1 MTNCTDVTDGKVY
14 GVIVE
19 GLGGYTNSKVT
30 LDNAWGIDKK
40 DIKDCDVKVT
50 NGVVTVMNGYIPVP
64 TTEYTSKNNGDGT
77 YTVTANSASKSYTG
91 SKTVDATGKAENEKP
106 ECSNDQQ
113 R

>member
-30 LDNAWGIDKK
+30 TLDNAWGIDKK

-50 NGVVTVMNGYIPVP
+50 DGVVTVMNGYIPVRLQN
-64 TTEYTSKNNGDGT
+64 THLKI
-77 YTVTANSASKSYTG
+77 TAM
-91 SKTVDATGKAENEKP
+91 EHI
-106 ECSNDQQ
+106 Q
-113 R
+113 